1 MKLPEV
7 DYTRPESV
15 FVLEIAGASI
25 IAFPAVSIMEA
36 RGLPRE
42 EWLQNDLREARSNGV
57 PLWNGSAKITVRQ
70 ADPQESSR
78 FRETKAATVDGSDDL
93 VLVYLV
99 DLD

>member
-1 MKLPEV
+1 MRLPKT

-15 FVLEIAGASI
+15 FVLEVAGVPTL
-25 IAFPAVSIMEA
+25 AFQAVSIMEA

-42 EWLQNDLREARSNGV
+42 EWLQSDLREARSKGA

-70 ADPQESSR
+70 ADPDETAR
-78 FRETKAATVDGSDDL
+78 FLQTKAVALDGCDDL
-93 VLVYLV
+93 ALVYFV